1 MVIYECFILRIRMN
15 KPLQKKQPRS
25 LANAEV
31 AFFVFNSSI

>member
-1 MVIYECFILRIRMN
+1 MFHTSNTYEYEQTLT
-15 KPLQKKQPRS
+15 KKQPRS

>member
-1 MVIYECFILRIRMN
+1 MFHTSDTYGQTLT
-15 KPLQKKQPRS
+15 KKQPRS